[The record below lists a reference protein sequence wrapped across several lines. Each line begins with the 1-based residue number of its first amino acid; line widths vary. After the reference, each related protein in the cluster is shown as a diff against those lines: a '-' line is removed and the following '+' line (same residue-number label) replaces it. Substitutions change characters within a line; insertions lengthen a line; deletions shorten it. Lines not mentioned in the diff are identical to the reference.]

1 MALSKEEVIHIAKLA
16 RLHLEEGEIT
26 EYQEQLSSILDYV
39 DALQSLDTTGV
50 EEMQHV
56 ADLVNV
62 VRADEESACDTDA
75 RARALENFS
84 NKQDDLLEVQ
94 AVFENR
100 SV

>member
-16 RLHLEEGEIT
+16 RLHLEEEQVA

-39 DALQSLDTTGV
+39 KKLQSLDTTDV
-50 EEMQHV
+50 AEMQHV
-56 ADLVNV
+56 ADLENV
-62 VRADEESACDTDA
+62 LREDVEVGCGDDVRNQ
-75 RARALENFS
+75 ALENFS

>member
-1 MALSKEEVIHIAKLA
+1 MLTRDEVIHIAKLS
-16 RLHLEEGEIT
+16 RLHLEEDEIA

-39 DALQSLDTTGV
+39 NKLQSLDTADV
-50 EEMQHV
+50 AELQHV
-56 ADLVNV
+56 AELENV
-62 VRADEESACDTDA
+62 LREDVESGCDTDV
-75 RARALENFS
+75 RKRALDNFS